1 MSILARAGDGKTFVP
16 LARPTMAARSTV
28 SLLVFVV
35 AVSASVDVD
44 DVALKD
50 VLALFF
56 WKDFLRK
63 ARRTSTVEMM
73 DANEAF
79 AAEVLHAVMMPRA
92 WVKARACCE
101 ED

>member
-1 MSILARAGDGKTFVP
+1 V
-16 LARPTMAARSTV
+16 RPTMAARSTV

-35 AVSASVDVD
+35 AASASVDVD
-44 DVALKD
+44 DVALI
-50 VLALFF
+50 ALFF
-56 WKDFLRK
+56 WKEDFLRK
-63 ARRTSTVEMM
+63 ARRTSTVEIM

-79 AAEVLHAVMMPRA
+79 AAKVLHAVMMPRA